1 MLFTCDIFKAFPP
14 YKKKVVSFS
23 FPLMLFI
30 FHPEQNKLQS
40 PTKDK
45 EVKDVPDRGKGVE
58 IR

>member
-1 MLFTCDIFKAFPP
+1 MWSL
-14 YKKKVVSFS
+14 S
-23 FPLMLFI
+23 FPLMLFM

-45 EVKDVPDRGKGVE
+45 EAKDVPDHGKGVE